1 MAFSITPATSADLP
15 TLLGLIR
22 ELAEYE
28 ELGHMVECNVASL
41 EAALFGKEA
50 CAEALLVHDDAQQ
63 AVAYAIWF
71 KTFSSFLGKPG
82 FWLEDIYVKQTHRQQ
97 GLGRSILTYIAGI
110 AAERRYGRF
119 EWSVLDW
126 NKPAQ
131 NFYTSIGAKVLPD
144 WRITRLAGE
153 GLTRFAAEQK

>member
-1 MAFSITPATSADLP
+1 MAFTIAPATSADLP

-28 ELGHMVECNVASL
+28 ELGHMVECDESMLN
-41 EAALFGKEA
+41 AALFGLDA
-50 CAEALLVHDDAQQ
+50 CAEALLIRDDNQQ

-97 GLGRSILTYIAGI
+97 GLGRSMLAYIAALAI
-110 AAERRYGRF
+110 ERGYGRF

-126 NKPAQ
+126 NTPAQ
-131 NFYTSIGAKVLPD
+131 NFYTSIGANVLPD
-144 WRITRLAGE
+144 WRITRLVGE
-153 GLTRFAAEQK
+153 RLTRFAAEQK